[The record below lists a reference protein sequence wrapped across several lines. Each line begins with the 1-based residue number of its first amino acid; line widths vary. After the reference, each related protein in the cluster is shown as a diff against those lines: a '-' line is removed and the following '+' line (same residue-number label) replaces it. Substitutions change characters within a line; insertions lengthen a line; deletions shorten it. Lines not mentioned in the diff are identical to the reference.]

1 MNKLLP
7 IILVAALA
15 VGGVSY
21 GVIAMTG
28 NSDSGTDA
36 STEGIDYESVNLMI
50 FGNANNDLT
59 IDSEDK
65 DLIQEIIDGDK
76 DASDYPFADAN
87 CDGSIDS
94 DDLDEVQRI
103 IDRTDGM
110 TLHVA
115 CYDYA
120 NREAVVDVTYPLQNI
135 GLYGMHTIT
144 STLYCNAGSKVV
156 AVANPS
162 GSKAE
167 YPVMMASLAGESISS
182 GMGASAA
189 VDWQKFM
196 EIDTETPI
204 SALFVDTAYA
214 GNISA
219 TTVKDFE
226 RAGIP
231 ILSFNGNNVYAQIA
245 ASAWIGFLCG
255 SDCEAAGKQFA
266 ETSQSVLKTV
276 ADKTSGLSDA
286 EKTSFMEFTMWICIY
301 QNDAP
306 ANALGE
312 LAGGIHYSEVNSE
325 FKSKYEG
332 TSFTM
337 NLDAETLANFQ
348 DCGAYLSIR
357 TTDFSSDAKSVV
369 ISLYEF
375 QNESMGNIMVTDFM
389 HNAKERLYFVNNL
402 LPSALKVAY
411 IAEILYPSIFGSG
424 FADTYAQEYID
435 EGYKPFEGQKVEDL
449 MSVFSYSDYQAAGGT
464 H

>member
-1 MNKLLP
+1 MNKLLL

-15 VGGVSY
+15 VGGASY
-21 GVIAMTG
+21 GIYAMNG
-28 NSDSGTDA
+28 NSGGGSDA
-36 STEGIDYESVNLMI
+36 ITEGIDYESVNLMI

-59 IDSEDK
+59 IDASDK
-65 DLIQEIIDGDK
+65 SLIQEIIDGDK
-76 DASDYPFADAN
+76 DPVDYPFADAN
-87 CDGSIDS
+87 CDGTIDS
-94 DDLDEVQRI
+94 DDLDEVQKI

-120 NREAVVDVTYPLQNI
+120 NRKAVIDVTYPLQHL

-144 STLYCNAGSKVV
+144 STLYCNAGEKVV

-162 GSKAE
+162 GSKSE

-182 GMGASAA
+182 GMGASAS

-196 EIDTETPI
+196 EIDTKTPI

-226 RAGIP
+226 KAGIP

-255 SDCEAAGKQFA
+255 SECEAAGKQFA
-266 ETSQSVLKTV
+266 ETSQTVLKAV
-276 ADKTSGLSDA
+276 SDKTSGLTDA
-286 EKTSFMEFTMWICIY
+286 ERTSFMEFTMWICIY

-306 ANALGE
+306 ANALGR

-357 TTDFSSDAKSVV
+357 TTDFQADAAATVK
-369 ISLYEF
+369 SLYEF

-411 IAEILYPSIFGSG
+411 IAEILYPELFTSG
-424 FADTYAQEYID
+424 FADGYAQQFID
-435 EGYKPFEGQKVEDL
+435 EGYVPFEGQTVSTL
-449 MSVFSYSDYQAAGGT
+449 MSVFSYDDYKAAGGT
-464 H
+464 Y